1 MNVYNAVK
9 DSITTREA
17 AEKYGITVNRKG
29 MCKCPFHKDKNP
41 SMKVD
46 KRFHCFGCQ
55 ADGDVIEFTS
65 RLFDCNKK
73 AAVLKLASDFG
84 IRYDER
90 AAYVPYP
97 RKPVSEEE
105 KTEHQAA
112 HFFRK
117 LADYRNHLIDWETEY
132 APTRPEEEF
141 HPRFAEALTNL
152 PQIENDLDILWSG
165 DSLSKRML
173 IDELMQK
180 EAKEV
185 KTMNTPDLVPVYYQ
199 SPIYAREH
207 KEIDQFRESHF
218 ENVNCRR
225 AIEASISKHFDGM
238 RLNKQAITEV
248 LDKFGSERV
257 ALVLAATVQLKSW
270 DGRFSPANKDWA
282 FTVPMPDTQS
292 TAMNYDR
299 RDAYAVTSHPAVL
312 DGFISH
318 ARKVIQERQL
328 PSIRD
333 ELKKPVM
340 QTAKPPAKHDGLER

>member
-9 DSITTREA
+9 DSITTRDA
-17 AEKYGITVNRKG
+17 AERYGISVNRKG

-84 IRYDER
+84 IRYDKH
-90 AAYVPYP
+90 AAYIPSP

-105 KTEHQAA
+105 KTAHQAA
-112 HFFRK
+112 YFFGK
-117 LADYRNHLIDWETEY
+117 LADYRNHLINWETEY
-132 APTRPEEEF
+132 APSRPGDEF
-141 HPRFAEALTNL
+141 HPRFVEALANL
-152 PQIENDLDILWSG
+152 PQVENDLDILWS
-165 DSLSKRML
+165 DDIKSKQML
-173 IDELMQK
+173 ISELMQN

-185 KTMNTPDLVPVYYQ
+185 KSLNETDMVPVYYE
-199 SPIYAREH
+199 SAAYAREH
-207 KEIDQFRESHF
+207 KEIDLFRESHF
-218 ENVNCRR
+218 ENVNCKR

-238 RLNKQAITEV
+238 RLNKQAIDEV

-270 DGRFSPANKDWA
+270 DGRFSQANKDWA
-282 FTVPMPDTQS
+282 FSVRMPDTQS
-292 TAMNYDR
+292 AMNYDR

-318 ARKVIQERQL
+318 ARRVIQDRQL

-333 ELKKPVM
+333 ELNKPVI
-340 QTAKPPAKHDGLER
+340 QPAKPTVKHDGFER